1 MWSMHARF
9 LDSRNK
15 QVFVM
20 FLSWS
25 LIQYCLILFPVYCTE
40 QIPPLSLQWLVP
52 NESPANHT
60 PCSSLGVSSC
70 SVFWARYPGPQFRNP
85 LPRLLF
91 LSAWAAE
98 PLPPYW
104 VFSGV
109 STPVLSFI
117 LRISLLALIIL
128 SLELGNEAA
137 ICPPFST
144 QKCAFR
150 GIPSNRSSAS
160 KLQPI
165 ADTWCRLY
173 FLNT

>member
-1 MWSMHARF
+1 MTWSMHARF

-15 QVFVM
+15 QVFIL

-25 LIQYCLILFPVYCTE
+25 LIQYCLISSQSTALSRL
-40 QIPPLSLQWLVP
+40 LSLQWVVP

-70 SVFWARYPGPQFRNP
+70 SVFWAWYPGPQFRNP

-91 LSAWAAE
+91 LSAWTAE

-109 STPVLSFI
+109 ATPVLSFI

-144 QKCAFR
+144 QRCAS
-150 GIPSNRSSAS
+150 GGVPSNRSSAPR
-160 KLQPI
+160 LQPI
-165 ADTWCRLY
+165 ADTWCRLH